1 MSRPCDSA
9 QAMLEGCAGP
19 VLLSSPFWQA
29 ALLQP
34 GLPSQS
40 LTMHPVNAEECL
52 VAVRETKSDP
62 PRLRVPSNALQ
73 ADKFDVL
80 SISRVQKLTR
90 HLTPILR
97 GFWCWNILLQPS
109 MSRKCLCITLSPCLM
124 AYQYPQ
130 IPRVDSP
137 FDSLSLQK
145 SVLVHGRSNPPHPPD
160 TVAIVKLHYLPE
172 SACQGDLDTTDLSS
186 SRTTRVSEEKLF
198 LHDAQQEGS
207 CPISRGIAHLFQRRA
222 GRSRRPVTPGF
233 LRVSGHPSGPS

>member
-1 MSRPCDSA
+1 V
-9 QAMLEGCAGP
+9 LEHTPPALNVKKMP
-19 VLLSSPFWQA
+19 LHHPL
-29 ALLQP
+29 ALLD
-34 GLPSQS
+34 GI
-40 LTMHPVNAEECL
+40 
-52 VAVRETKSDP
+52 
-62 PRLRVPSNALQ
+62 
-73 ADKFDVL
+73 
-80 SISRVQKLTR
+80 SISADTE
-90 HLTPILR
+90 
-97 GFWCWNILLQPS
+97 
-109 MSRKCLCITLSPCLM
+109 
-124 AYQYPQ
+124 
-130 IPRVDSP
+130 VDSP

-233 LRVSGHPSGPS
+233 LRVSGRPSGPS